1 MPLLPRRV
9 LPWKDELVVVTG
21 GRWTELSWG
30 KVSLVRSSPRSSGPE
45 YLGVLWGTGPDP
57 ARWRSDS
64 WESCCEL
71 QPTAR
76 RRSPPPGCPRE
87 TSGRSTGDTY
97 RPHCPAQP
105 STDQISVE
113 RSDRQDSLLCPSCR
127 SAVPPAVGIF
137 HSSQPAH
144 FQLLFY
150 KQNKLQRIS
159 EFKINHSISYD
170 REST

>member
-1 MPLLPRRV
+1 MAYWHLATCSVP
-9 LPWKDELVVVTG
+9 PWKDELVAVRDV
-21 GRWTELSWG
+21 RWTKPSWG
-30 KVSLVRSSPRSSGPE
+30 KVSLVRTSPQSSGPE
-45 YLGVLWGTGPDP
+45 YPGVPWGTGPDP
-57 ARWRSDS
+57 ALNYSDS
-64 WESCCEL
+64 WESCGEL
-71 QPTAR
+71 RPRAR

-113 RSDRQDSLLCPSCR
+113 RSDLQDSLLCPSCR

-137 HSSQPAH
+137 HPSQPTH

-150 KQNKLQRIS
+150 KQNKLEVTENIGVQ
-159 EFKINHSISYD
+159 N
-170 REST
+170 